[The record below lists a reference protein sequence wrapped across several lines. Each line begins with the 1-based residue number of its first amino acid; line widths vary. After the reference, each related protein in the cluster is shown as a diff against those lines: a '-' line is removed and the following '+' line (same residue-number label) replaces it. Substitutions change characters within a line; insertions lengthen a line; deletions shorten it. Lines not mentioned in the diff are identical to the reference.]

1 VEDDIER
8 EGITRTK
15 KSLQTADLR
24 LHIADRNAP
33 KPADFDVQS
42 ANGSEILVL
51 NKSDLPEHA
60 DWKNHQGLR
69 ISCQSGEGLPDLE
82 KEIIGRLT
90 KENLRPENMIAINLR
105 HRDCLR
111 RALEACDRAAKTMQD
126 GLAPE
131 YVTVDLE
138 QAQHAVGEV
147 IGAVDV
153 EEILDSVFSQF
164 CIGK

>member
-1 VEDDIER
+1 MLPSDPGAR
-8 EGITRTK
+8 
-15 KSLQTADLR
+15 
-24 LHIADRNAP
+24 HIP
-33 KPADFDVQS
+33 
-42 ANGSEILVL
+42 
-51 NKSDLPEHA
+51 LPEHT
-60 DWKNHQGLR
+60 DWKNQQALR
-69 ISCQSGEGLPDLE
+69 ISCLSGEGLPDLE

-90 KENLRPENMIAINLR
+90 KEHLRAESMIAINLR

-111 RALEACDRAAKTMQD
+111 RAMEACERAAKTMRD

-131 YVTVDLE
+131 YIAVDLE
-138 QAQHAVGEV
+138 QAQRAVGEV